1 MRRQRLHRR
10 VPMKRAAFAKKPPK
24 RQAARRDC
32 VALVRARDEDTC
44 RVCGRNVQY
53 LYPGIESFGAVHEIV
68 FRSRGGD
75 PTDPTNGV
83 LLCDPC
89 HRDVHAHRVRLSVR
103 DAAVGADGDLVIER
117 RAA

>member
-24 RQAARRDC
+24 RHAARRDC
-32 VALVRARDEDTC
+32 VAMVRTRDGDTC

-53 LYPGIESFGAVHEIV
+53 LYPGIDSFGAVHEIV

-75 PTDPTNGV
+75 PTDPTNCV

-89 HRDVHAHRVRLSVR
+89 HRDVHAHRVRL
-103 DAAVGADGDLVIER
+103 AVLDRHLGANTEIAIIR